1 MDSLQGTILVI
12 AGLSTIFSACV
23 TSEKLTYLQYEG
35 DLRGDNITDQE
46 VRAYS
51 LKLSEYKLQSK
62 DIISLRVGS
71 ITEDEFDFI
80 EKYQLDLGIIREL
93 NQYNQSIGT
102 GGAGNQGGNNLNRI
116 GNLNNN
122 NLGGL
127 ALGNQNIGFTLDD
140 KGELELPEIGRVS
153 LAGLTIPEAERNIE
167 EALEGYYETP
177 MVRIQ
182 LLNFHFTVLGEIEN
196 EGRFTSF
203 DPNINIFDA
212 VALAGNIGELADRS
226 NVKIIRQENGQAK
239 VIYLNLLDEQLLQS
253 RNFYIKR
260 NDIIIVPPLGARTAQ
275 QYTLPNVSRAFGIV
289 GGLLGVV
296 ALIISLAR

>member
-1 MDSLQGTILVI
+1 VDSLQGTILVI